1 MSLSEWHSGYRAYRV
16 DTLMDIP
23 FESNSDGFDFDTE
36 IILELHE
43 SGKDIVEVP
52 IPTYYGDEIC
62 RVNGL
67 RYAKDVAADVARY
80 RLHKMGFG
88 SGEMAFADDGYDLKL
103 TASSS
108 HGQIISW
115 LSQRQPS
122 RILDVGCADGRL
134 GELLRLSGH
143 TVFGVDAIKQDG
155 VMERL
160 DGFVESDLSHGLP
173 LEAGDDYDVIVA
185 ADVLEHTASPGEVL
199 ANLATALAPG
209 GVVLV
214 SVPNFAH
221 WYPRI
226 RTALGRFDYDRRGIL
241 DAGHLRFFTRASFE
255 RLVARSGM
263 RVRQRATTGLPVEVA
278 TRGGEVP
285 SAAEHMVAR
294 IDHLGVALWPTLFG
308 YQFLFELEPA

>member
-1 MSLSEWHSGYRAYRV
+1 
-16 DTLMDIP
+16 
-23 FESNSDGFDFDTE
+23 
-36 IILELHE
+36 
-43 SGKDIVEVP
+43 
-52 IPTYYGDEIC
+52 
-62 RVNGL
+62 
-67 RYAKDVAADVARY
+67 
-80 RLHKMGFG
+80 MGFG
-88 SGEMAFADDGYDLKL
+88 SGDMAFADDSYELKL
-103 TASSS
+103 TPSSS

-122 RILDVGCADGRL
+122 RILDVGCGDGRL

-143 TVFGVDAIKQDG
+143 TVFGVDSLKRDG
-155 VMERL
+155 VEERL
-160 DGFVESDLSHGLP
+160 DGFVEADLDHGLP

-185 ADVLEHTASPGEVL
+185 ADVLEHTASPEEVL
-199 ANLATALAPG
+199 ANLSTALAPG

-255 RLVARSGM
+255 RLVTRSGM

-278 TRGGEVP
+278 TRGGDVP
-285 SAAEHMVAR
+285 STAEAVVAR